1 MADKLGVF
9 LDIEQFR
16 ILLIMRTVEQ
26 LNPCEFGAAEIFHI
40 EAENDKWSMIVPNHS
55 MFYIGISYPRMHRIL

>member
-9 LDIEQFR
+9 PDIEQFR

-26 LNPCEFGAAEIFHI
+26 LNSCEFEAAGIFHI
-40 EAENDKWSMIVPNHS
+40 EAENDGSSMIVPNHS
-55 MFYIGISYPRMHRIL
+55 MFSIGTSNPRMHRIF